1 MRLAWPGVGGSQSQ
15 PLSTPR
21 LHPWDRKALLCAS
34 TPQQCHHAGI
44 THSTAPSL
52 AFPPSAA
59 VGLEDVAAP
68 LRRFPCQEMWTRI
81 PGRMQLHTPQPG
93 GSLLQDDT
101 PTSPWPR

>member
-1 MRLAWPGVGGSQSQ
+1 MPSFVPPLLSSATTLASP
-15 PLSTPR
+15 
-21 LHPWDRKALLCAS
+21 
-34 TPQQCHHAGI
+34 
-44 THSTAPSL
+44 HSTAPSL
-52 AFPPSAA
+52 AFPPSAV